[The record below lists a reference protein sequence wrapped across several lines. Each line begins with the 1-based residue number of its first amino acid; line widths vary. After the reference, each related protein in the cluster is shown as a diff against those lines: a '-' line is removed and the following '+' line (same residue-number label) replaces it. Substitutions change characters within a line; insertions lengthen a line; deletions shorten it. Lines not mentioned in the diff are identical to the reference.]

1 MSRLFGP
8 IIQNGYVV
16 RDWRAAAEHWSQA
29 LGVGPFFVM
38 DHIRFAECT
47 YRGAPSAID
56 MSVAIAYSGDLQI
69 ELVQQHNDAPS
80 IYTDFAAEHGEGLQ
94 HVGVLVDRLESALA
108 LDGWSD
114 RVVQAGSTLVGQRF
128 AYVDVGCHPGGMIEL
143 IEVSAQ
149 ARSAFAYMKEKA
161 ASWDGER
168 PIRIAK

>member
-16 RDWRAAAEHWSQA
+16 RDWRSAADHWSRL

-38 DHIRFAECT
+38 EHIGFARCT
-47 YRGAPSAID
+47 YRGLPTGID

-69 ELVQQHNDAPS
+69 ELVEQHNDAPS
-80 IYTDFAAEHGEGLQ
+80 IYHDFLTAHGEGLQ
-94 HVGVLVDRLESALA
+94 HVGVLVDHLEPSLA
-108 LDGWSD
+108 IDGWAE
-114 RVVQAGSTLVGQRF
+114 RVVQEGETLVGQRF

-143 IEVSAQ
+143 IEVSAA
-149 ARSAFAYMKEKA
+149 ARSAFAYMKERA
-161 ASWDGER
+161 AGWDGER